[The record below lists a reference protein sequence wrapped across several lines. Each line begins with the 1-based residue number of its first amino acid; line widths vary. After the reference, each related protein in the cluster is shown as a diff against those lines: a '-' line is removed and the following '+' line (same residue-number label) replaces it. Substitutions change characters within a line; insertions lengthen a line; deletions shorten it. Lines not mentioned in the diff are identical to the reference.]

1 MHEVIIEPCE
11 AKYCTILFF
20 KLRKGKEKSRQ
31 LGERPPNRS
40 LYISQDSFSSFIY
53 LYIYIYIYICVC
65 VMVLTFTTFGQ
76 FLDRKFLVDIMV
88 KNALL
93 VI

>member
-1 MHEVIIEPCE
+1 MCVCV
-11 AKYCTILFF
+11 CV
-20 KLRKGKEKSRQ
+20 
-31 LGERPPNRS
+31 
-40 LYISQDSFSSFIY
+40 
-53 LYIYIYIYICVC
+53 CVC